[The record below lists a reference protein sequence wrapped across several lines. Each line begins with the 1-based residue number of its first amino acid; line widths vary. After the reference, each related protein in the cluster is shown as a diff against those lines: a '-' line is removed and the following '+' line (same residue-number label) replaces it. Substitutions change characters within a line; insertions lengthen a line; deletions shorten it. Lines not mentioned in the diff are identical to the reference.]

1 MPMALRRTLPLLALA
16 VFATANAAS
25 AAAKKVAPATPV
37 QVAVFGDWGVYVG
50 GTGKGKICYLLDQ
63 PKAAADSKRDKVYAF
78 ISDRPGEGVRNE
90 VSFIMGGEI
99 AGAPAP
105 TDKPDPKTKSKAAK
119 KPAAPVATP
128 VALVGDMSFDMAPK
142 GADLWIQ
149 NPANE
154 PKLIDAMRKGAAI
167 VVKATLKKG
176 GAVADSYSLKGFDEA
191 IVRLTKE
198 CGGK

>member
-1 MPMALRRTLPLLALA
+1 MVLRRSPSRLAIVA
-16 VFATANAAS
+16 VATAMGATAAY
-25 AAAKKVAPATPV
+25 AAKKDAPATPV

-50 GTGKGKICYLLDQ
+50 GAGKAKICYLLNQ
-63 PKAAADSKRDKVYAF
+63 PKVAADSKRDKVYAF

-105 TDKPDPKTKSKAAK
+105 ADKSGAKPKPETAK
-119 KPAAPVATP
+119 KPAAAIPAPVA
-128 VALVGDMSFDMAPK
+128 VVGEQSFDMLPK
-142 GADLWIQ
+142 GADLWIK

-154 PKLIDAMRKGAAI
+154 PQLIDAMRKGSVI

-176 GAVADSYSLKGFDEA
+176 GAVADSYSLKGFEEA
-191 IVRLTKE
+191 IGRLTKE
-198 CGGK
+198 CAGK

>member
-1 MPMALRRTLPLLALA
+1 MALRSTPILLALA
-16 VFATANAAS
+16 VLATAATGAS
-25 AAAKKVAPATPV
+25 AAKKEPPAAPV

-50 GTGKGKICYLLDQ
+50 GSGKRTICYLLNQ
-63 PKAAADSKRDKVYAF
+63 PKVAADSKRDKVYAF

-105 TDKPDPKTKSKAAK
+105 AEKPDAKTKPKAPK
-119 KPAAPVATP
+119 KPAAAIAIP
-128 VALVGDMSFDMAPK
+128 VALVGAESFDMAPK

-154 PKLIDAMRKGAAI
+154 PKLIAAMRKASAI
-167 VVKATLKKG
+167 VVKATLTKG

-191 IVRLTKE
+191 IARLTKE
-198 CGGK
+198 CAGK

>member
-1 MPMALRRTLPLLALA
+1 MALRRTPLLLALA
-16 VFATANAAS
+16 VLATTNAAS
-25 AAAKKVAPATPV
+25 AAAKKDAPATPV

-50 GTGKGKICYLLDQ
+50 GSGKGKICYLLDQ
-63 PKAAADSKRDKVYAF
+63 PKVAADSKRDKVYAF

-99 AGAPAP
+99 AGAP
-105 TDKPDPKTKSKAAK
+105 DPAAKANAKSRPEAAK
-119 KPAAPVATP
+119 KPAAPIATP

-154 PKLIDAMRKGAAI
+154 PKLIDAMRRGVAI

-191 IVRLTKE
+191 IARLTKE

>member
-1 MPMALRRTLPLLALA
+1 MLLRPSSSLFALVAI
-16 VFATANAAS
+16 ATATAATGAS
-25 AAAKKVAPATPV
+25 AAKKDAPATPV

-50 GTGKGKICYLLDQ
+50 GAGKAKICYLLNQ
-63 PKAAADSKRDKVYAF
+63 PKVAADSKRDKVYAF

-105 TDKPDPKTKSKAAK
+105 ADKSGAKAKPESVK
-119 KPAAPVATP
+119 KPAAEIPTP
-128 VALVGDMSFDMAPK
+128 VALVGDQSFDMLPK
-142 GADLWIQ
+142 GADLWIK

-154 PKLIDAMRKGAAI
+154 PQLIDAMRKGAAI

-191 IVRLTKE
+191 IGRLTKE